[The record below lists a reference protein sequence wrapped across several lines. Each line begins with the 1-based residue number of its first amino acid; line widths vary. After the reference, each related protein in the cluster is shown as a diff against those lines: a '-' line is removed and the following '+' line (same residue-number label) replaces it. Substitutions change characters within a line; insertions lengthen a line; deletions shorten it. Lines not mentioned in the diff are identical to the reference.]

1 MKMRVKAVIWDLDGT
16 LIDFKINSI
25 NARRKAIK
33 VLRNHGIPK
42 DSLSIQKSILENV
55 KNSRMLFKQRGLK
68 SEEIQS
74 IIAEVNNVVI
84 SVEHQAALKATLT
97 KGMEEVIAYLK
108 KKSIKQAIFTYNT
121 HANAL
126 LSLKTA
132 HIASYFDIIVGRD
145 DISDLK
151 PHPNHVR
158 KVCELLNVDV
168 ENVLIIGDTNS
179 DIEAAINVGLHS
191 IALNT
196 NIPKFIKRDAFK
208 RASKVIDVKEIP
220 DALIQA
226 IEEFI

>member
-1 MKMRVKAVIWDLDGT
+1 MEMTVKAIIWDLDGT

-33 VLRNHGIPK
+33 VLTNHGIPK
-42 DSLSIQKSILENV
+42 GKLSIQKSILENV
-55 KNSRMLFKQRGLK
+55 KISRLLFKQHDLS
-68 SEEIQS
+68 SEEIQE
-74 IIAEVNNVVI
+74 IITEVNNVVI
-84 SVEHQAALKATLT
+84 EVERQAALKATLT
-97 KGMEEVIAYLK
+97 KGMEEVLAYLK
-108 KKSIKQAIFTYNT
+108 KKNVKQAIFTYNT

-126 LSLKTA
+126 LSLKTT

-145 DISDLK
+145 DISNLK

-168 ENVLIIGDTNS
+168 EDILIIGDTNS
-179 DIEAAINVGLHS
+179 DIEAAINVGSHS

-220 DALIQA
+220 DALIRA

>member
-1 MKMRVKAVIWDLDGT
+1 MRVKAVIWDLDGT

-42 DSLSIQKSILENV
+42 RSLSIQKSILENV
-55 KNSRMLFKQRGLK
+55 KSSRSLFKQRGLK
-68 SEEIQS
+68 PEEIQK

-84 SVEHQAALKATLT
+84 DVERQAALKATLT
-97 KGMEEVIAYLK
+97 KGIEVVLTYLK
-108 KKSIKQAIFTYNT
+108 KKDIKQAIFTYNT

-132 HIASYFDIIVGRD
+132 NIAYYFDVIVGRD
-145 DISDLK
+145 DISNLK

-168 ENVLIIGDTNS
+168 ENILIIGDTNS
-179 DIEAAINVGLHS
+179 DIEAAINVGSHS

-196 NIPKFIKRDAFK
+196 NIPKFIKRDAFE
-208 RASKVIDVKEIP
+208 RANKVIDVKEIP
-220 DALIQA
+220 DALIGA